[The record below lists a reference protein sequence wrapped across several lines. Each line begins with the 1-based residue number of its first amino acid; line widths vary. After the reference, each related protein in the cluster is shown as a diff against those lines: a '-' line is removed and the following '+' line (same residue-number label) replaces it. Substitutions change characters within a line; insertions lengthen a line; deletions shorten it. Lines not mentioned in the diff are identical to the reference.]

1 MFLLLTYWGK
11 WKDIIHGKEKEE
23 NEELGGDKRRNKLS
37 RSRKQVLKRIEK
49 NWKAQEQII
58 SLHILTFPQILGSVG
73 PKEDSFVFLGRM
85 IWG

>member
-11 WKDIIHGKEKEE
+11 WKDIIHRKEKEE

-49 NWKAQEQII
+49 N
-58 SLHILTFPQILGSVG
+58 
-73 PKEDSFVFLGRM
+73 
-85 IWG
+85 